1 MSPYEAALQWIMSN
15 PGSGSANSLAK
26 LMLSLWNSRCAF
38 AVSECV
44 WNLDGA
50 RSELAL
56 RAIERYLKEGET
68 PEFNRV
74 CEQIHEA
81 HPRLWELATPRRAQ
95 KPSCGKNGNW
105 KIAAMKMRSKIDGNQ
120 SVSHGGV

>member
-26 LMLSLWNSRCAF
+26 LMMSLWNSRCAF

-81 HPRLWELATPRRAQ
+81 HPRLWELGDAASRAKAQLREKWELEDRRNEDEEQ
-95 KPSCGKNGNW
+95 N
-105 KIAAMKMRSKIDGNQ
+105 
-120 SVSHGGV
+120 